1 MGHACLAKAMDD
13 KAPGRPVDSLYGEE
27 TAETR
32 AWAIDYIARNR
43 DMLDL
48 MARL

>member
-1 MGHACLAKAMDD
+1 MGGFRLQGHGWQG
-13 KAPGRPVDSLYGEE
+13 PLYGDA
-27 TAETR
+27 TPETR
-32 AWAIDYIARNR
+32 LWALDYIARNR